1 MIETTTSDIVNV
13 STQAG
18 QTLTDALNS
27 IAVGPGG
34 GGGLGPADRAKLDGI
49 EPGATANSTDAQL
62 RDRSTHTGTQL
73 AATISDLPAT
83 VRSTTAAQLAAGAN
97 VTITPS
103 GNTLVVAAAPTSGP
117 PSGAA
122 GGVLGGTYPNPTFA
136 VDMATQAELDAVA
149 AAKVSVVAGKGLS
162 TEDYTTAEKS
172 KLAGIAAGAQVNAV
186 TSVATKTGAVTL
198 VKGDV
203 GLANVDNT
211 ADVDKPVS
219 TATATALA
227 GKQGTLVSGTNI
239 KTVNNTALPGSGNVS
254 IAGGDATADLGYL
267 GIPQNSQ
274 SAAYTLV
281 LADAGKHL
289 LHPSADTTARV
300 FTIPANS
307 SVAFIVGTV
316 VTFVNQN
323 GGGAI
328 TISITT
334 DTMRLAG
341 PGTTGSRTLAAN
353 GIATAIK
360 LTTTEWL
367 ISGVGLT

>member
-27 IAVGPGG
+27 IAVG
-34 GGGLGPADRAKLDGI
+34 LAPADRAKLDGI
-49 EPGATANSTDAQL
+49 EPGATANSPDVQL

-73 AATISDLPAT
+73 ASTVSDFAAT
-83 VRSTTAAQLAAGAN
+83 VRSTTAAQLVAGANTTITQVGDTLVLASAAGAG
-97 VTITPS
+97 S
-103 GNTLVVAAAPTSGP
+103 
-117 PSGAA
+117 
-122 GGVLGGTYPNPTFA
+122 
-136 VDMATQAELDAVA
+136 
-149 AAKVSVVAGKGLS
+149 
-162 TEDYTTAEKS
+162 
-172 KLAGIAAGAQVNAV
+172 AV
-186 TSVATKTGAVTL
+186 TSVAGKTGSVTL
-198 VKGDV
+198 EKADV
-203 GLANVDNT
+203 GLTNVDNT

-219 TATATALA
+219 TATAIALA
-227 GKQGTLVSGTNI
+227 GKQATLVSGTNI
-239 KTVNNTALPGSGNVS
+239 KTVNNAALTGSGNVS
-254 IAGGDATADLGYL
+254 IAGGNATANLGYL
-267 GIPQNSQ
+267 GIPQNSR

-307 SVAFIVGTV
+307 SVAFPVGTV

-323 GGGAI
+323 EGGAI

-360 LTTTEWL
+360 LTPTEWL